1 MTPTVTTV
9 HLALSQEAIA
19 SQIYAEGALRHH
31 LGNNR
36 PPLLTP
42 DSAAALR
49 EVIRDAFI
57 RTCLRLDK
65 WITEYSVLDS
75 GPDAAAPL
83 LTIQLTVP
91 HGTGASMLRNAL
103 EQAVSR
109 LALYTCYISADPP
122 YATSCHGD
130 YSDIIKA
137 IIARLRRSPL
147 SRISPG
153 A

>member
-1 MTPTVTTV
+1 MTPTHTTV
-9 HLALSQEAIA
+9 HLALSLKAIA

-42 DSAAALR
+42 DSAAALH

-57 RTCLRLDK
+57 RTCLRLER
-65 WITEYSVLDS
+65 WITETAVLDT
-75 GPDAAAPL
+75 GADAAAPL

-91 HGTGASMLRNAL
+91 HGTGASMLRNAI
-103 EQAVSR
+103 EQAISR
-109 LALYTCYISADPP
+109 LALYTCYIAADPP

-130 YSDIIKA
+130 YMDIVKA
-137 IIARLRRSPL
+137 VVARLCSSPRA
-147 SRISPG
+147 RIVPQ
-153 A
+153 